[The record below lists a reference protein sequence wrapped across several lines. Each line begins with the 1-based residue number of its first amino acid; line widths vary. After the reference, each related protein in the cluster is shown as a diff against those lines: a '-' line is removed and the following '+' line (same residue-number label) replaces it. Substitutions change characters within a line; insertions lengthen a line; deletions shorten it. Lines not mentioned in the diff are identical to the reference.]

1 MPQWHFQRSPINYII
16 VLTAAVF
23 PLSLI
28 SFSVQKEFLW
38 ISLLLDNPISW
49 VSLLQGSLGFP
60 PIQSGMFIFSYFLE
74 TELQLQHIAIIWMDL
89 VFPQDMSIF
98 LV

>member
-16 VLTAAVF
+16 VLIAALF

-38 ISLLLDNPISW
+38 ISLLIDNPISW